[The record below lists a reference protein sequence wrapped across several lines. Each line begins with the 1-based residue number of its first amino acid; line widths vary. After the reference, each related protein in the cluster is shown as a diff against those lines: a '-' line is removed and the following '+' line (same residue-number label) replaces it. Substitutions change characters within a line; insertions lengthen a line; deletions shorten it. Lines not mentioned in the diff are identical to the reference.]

1 MIPRYPPPMGSAL
14 IRIDQPT
21 NPTTPVGQPGVA
33 RKDLV
38 LGQPVVLRNSDDT
51 DVSRWIWALVDQ
63 PLTSTAIL
71 SGTSS
76 SQVTFTPDVAGSYL
90 IRLTVGDGL
99 AGQIDLRVAAILD
112 TAGYRYPATGE
123 TADSVNWPDN
133 DEKGWGKD
141 VEAILREAA
150 AGGSL
155 AGTLAIGNT
164 TGGTSI
170 EISNGDEIVGEDGGS
185 ISFAP
190 TSGDIVLSGKIVSPD
205 GSASAGEPLELEAGA
220 GNGAGQP
227 GGNASLTGGAGA
239 AGGGGGTASLTGGTG
254 GATSGAGGATS
265 VQGGSAIAGNSAG
278 GDLSLGGGQPSGS
291 GAPGDIAITAF
302 GALLGNVAGGTIE
315 ANAGDGSGS
324 GVGGSI
330 TATAGDGGATA
341 AGGVVDFTAGDG
353 GATGGA
359 GGTAT
364 LRAGSATASDSAG
377 GAASLLAG
385 VGSGIQTGGVGLV
398 QAGDGGATG
407 DGGPAILQ
415 AGNGGATS
423 GSGGSAFV
431 SAGSGVGPAATGGS
445 VEVMAGPGGSG
456 AAQGGSIAVTSGDGG
471 GASGNSGGIT
481 IASGQINS
489 GTRGTIT
496 LDASDVIIS
505 SQAYHSVRGSTA
517 RGSTNTLIYR
527 WTSVVEAVGTGITY
541 TDSATA
547 GGSWAIN
554 EEGIYTVSMSIDA
567 GHNGYIAIKKA
578 AAVSNTFDA
587 TDIMLAGEALV
598 GIAMSLTWTGYCAVG
613 ADIWIATN
621 TTTNPTGTPVNNQR
635 CHVVRVR

>member
-1 MIPRYPPPMGSAL
+1 MGSAL

>member
-1 MIPRYPPPMGSAL
+1 MGSAL

-364 LRAGSATASDSAG
+364 LRAGSATASDAAG

-407 DGGPAILQ
+407 DGGQAILQ

>member
-1 MIPRYPPPMGSAL
+1 MGSAL

-99 AGQIDLRVAAILD
+99 AGQIDLRVAAVLD

-123 TADSVNWPDN
+123 SADSVNWPDN

-155 AGTLAIGNT
+155 AGTLVIGNT
-164 TGGTSI
+164 TDGTDV
-170 EISNGDEIVGEDGGS
+170 EVTNGDAIVGEDGGS

-190 TSGDIVLSGKIVSPD
+190 TSGDIVLSGKVTSPD

-220 GNGAGQP
+220 GAGAGQP
-227 GGNASLTGGAGA
+227 GGDVSLTGGPGAAGGAGGAASLTGGP
-239 AGGGGGTASLTGGTG
+239 GGS
-254 GATSGAGGATS
+254 TSGAGGPVS
-265 VQGGSAIAGNSAG
+265 VQAGSATAGNSAG
-278 GDLSLGGGQPSGS
+278 GDLAIGGGQPNGS
-291 GAPGDIAITAF
+291 GAPGDVVITAY
-302 GALLGNVAGGTIE
+302 GALSGNVAGGTIE

-330 TATAGDGGATA
+330 TATAGNGGATA
-341 AGGVVDFTAGDG
+341 AGGVIDLTAGNG
-353 GATGGA
+353 GATSGA
-359 GGTAT
+359 GGAAT
-364 LRAGSATASDSAG
+364 LRSGSATASDSVG

-385 VGSGIQTGGVGLV
+385 SGSGIQAGGAGLV

-407 DGGPAILQ
+407 DGGQAILQ
-415 AGNGGATS
+415 AGDGGATS

-431 SAGSGVGPAATGGS
+431 SAGSGVGPTATGGS
-445 VEVMAGPGGSG
+445 VEVMAAPGGSG

-471 GASGNSGGIT
+471 GTSGNSGGIT

-505 SQAYHSVRGSTA
+505 SQSYHSVRGSTA

-587 TDIMLAGEALV
+587 TDIMLPGEALV
-598 GIAMSLTWTGYCAVG
+598 GIAMSLSWTGFCAAG
-613 ADIWIATN
+613 SDIWIATN
-621 TTTNPTGTPVNNQR
+621 TATNPTGTPVNNQR